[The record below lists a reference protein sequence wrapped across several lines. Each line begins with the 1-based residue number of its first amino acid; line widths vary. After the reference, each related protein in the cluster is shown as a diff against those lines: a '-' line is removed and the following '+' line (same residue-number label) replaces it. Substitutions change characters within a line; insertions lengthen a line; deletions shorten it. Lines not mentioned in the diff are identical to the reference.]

1 MDITKL
7 GMAFGTAIMGVT
19 LLLPAAA
26 QQDAPPVQAAP
37 MAGSGASAGSTSTS
51 GAATGTA
58 ASASP
63 AGMAVVMNY
72 DPVYHGANP
81 ANILCD
87 PLQGQA
93 REQCLRASSAGGG
106 LQQASGDGD

>member
-1 MDITKL
+1 
-7 GMAFGTAIMGVT
+7 
-19 LLLPAAA
+19 
-26 QQDAPPVQAAP
+26 
-37 MAGSGASAGSTSTS
+37 
-51 GAATGTA
+51 
-58 ASASP
+58 
-63 AGMAVVMNY
+63 MAVVMND